1 MITNGNEEWCC
12 RLLYRVREIERRTS
26 GGGDEEAAGVG
37 GEDDKDVGGGEGTK

>member
-37 GEDDKDVGGGEGTK
+37 GEDDKDVGGEESIE